1 MPHCD
6 LSAAEQQKRKLLASK
21 TRSEIRSHMKI
32 EEEDETSLF
41 VVYRDYFIQI
51 TFGDFHP
58 LMVLRLAKSLLQ
70 TDTAEQHQMTNDLN
84 LHSVFGCHAVNEE
97 AGCYSYRTTLWLDTA
112 LSARRF
118 FEILD
123 RCVDEADRGYLNLAV
138 NSCKIPD

>member
-6 LSAAEQQKRKLLASK
+6 LSAAEQQRRKQLVSK

-32 EEEDETSLF
+32 EDEDDSSLF
-41 VVYRDYFIQI
+41 AKYCGYFIQI
-51 TFGDFHP
+51 SFGELHP
-58 LMVLRLAKSLLQ
+58 LIVLRFARPLSK

-84 LHSVFGCHAVNEE
+84 LHGVFGCYAVNEE
-97 AGCYSYRTTLWLDTA
+97 AGCYSYRTTLWLDAA

-123 RCVDEADRGYLNLAV
+123 RCVDEADRGYLKLTA
-138 NSCKIPD
+138 